1 MLIFTRKPDSIK
13 VKVWITL
20 PHSCLKGVFQ
30 CKSMDRSVNYFLPWW
45 SLKREYFPHLFDTQC
60 CHFKKTPKAK
70 KLPQTHGFWYIF
82 ATYKEKRLFVVDFFI
97 YLSKY
102 RVPPPFR
109 EKKASAMCL
118 ALFLLW
124 HLIAGSPLFQVT
136 HHVLKVQMLH
146 WMYNIIRWIP
156 TTNFWYSIPSRVLVW
171 YHGDK

>member
-1 MLIFTRKPDSIK
+1 MATK
-13 VKVWITL
+13 
-20 PHSCLKGVFQ
+20 KGSFF
-30 CKSMDRSVNYFLPWW
+30 S
-45 SLKREYFPHLFDTQC
+45 HLFGTQC

-171 YHGDK
+171 YHGDNVEQITRIRSWIHFENVSYKRMIENDFKSL

>member
-1 MLIFTRKPDSIK
+1 M
-13 VKVWITL
+13 

-45 SLKREYFPHLFDTQC
+45 PLKKGVFPTPFWHTMLSFQENTKS
-60 CHFKKTPKAK
+60 KKITTNTWF
-70 KLPQTHGFWYIF
+70 LVHICYIQR
-82 ATYKEKRLFVVDFFI
+82 KKRLFVVDFFI

-146 WMYNIIRWIP
+146 WMYNIIPWIP
-156 TTNFWYSIPSRVLVW
+156 TTYFW
-171 YHGDK
+171 

>member
-1 MLIFTRKPDSIK
+1 MPNKARTSFYQYFARKPDNI
-13 VKVWITL
+13 KVWITL
-20 PHSCLKGVFQ
+20 PHSCIEGVFQ

-45 SLKREYFPHLFDTQC
+45 PLKKGVFPTPFWHTMLSFQENTKS
-60 CHFKKTPKAK
+60 KKITTNMVFGTYLLHTK
-70 KLPQTHGFWYIF
+70 K
-82 ATYKEKRLFVVDFFI
+82 KRLFVVDFFI

-146 WMYNIIRWIP
+146 WMYNIIPWIP
-156 TTNFWYSIPSRVLVW
+156 TTYFW
-171 YHGDK
+171 

>member
-1 MLIFTRKPDSIK
+1 MVTKKGSISHTFLTHNVVISRKHQK
-13 VKVWITL
+13 QKNY
-20 PHSCLKGVFQ
+20 HKHMVFGT
-30 CKSMDRSVNYFLPWW
+30 YL
-45 SLKREYFPHLFDTQC
+45 LHT
-60 CHFKKTPKAK
+60 KK
-70 KLPQTHGFWYIF
+70 
-82 ATYKEKRLFVVDFFI
+82 KRLFVVDFFI

-171 YHGDK
+171 YHGDNVEQITRIRSWIHFENVSYKRMIENDFKSL